1 MEKGAPA
8 LSSSE
13 GGGVYLEFSIGG
25 PGEWV
30 KWKIGIENKIELF
43 YVLVV

>member
-13 GGGVYLEFSIGG
+13 GGGVCLKFSIGG
-25 PGEWV
+25 PGERV
-30 KWKIGIENKIELF
+30 KRKIGTENKIELF
-43 YVLVV
+43 NVLVV